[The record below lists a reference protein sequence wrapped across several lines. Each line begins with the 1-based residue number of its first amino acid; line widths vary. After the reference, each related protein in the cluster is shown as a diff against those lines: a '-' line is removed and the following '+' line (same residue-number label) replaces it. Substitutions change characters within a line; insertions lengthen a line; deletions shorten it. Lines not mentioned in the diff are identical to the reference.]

1 LTPPF
6 QKSSSTAAATPLSAC
21 NDTIAANLI
30 PGSVEIDTM
39 LQEYSKR
46 CPNQIFRLLKKGIS
60 LRLESICEP
69 NSLKCTKR
77 QAKCSTVSPNACLA
91 RYIPNIWKIIVQIN
105 EFDSEKHYFIAYIV
119 QINEFCPFFTQV
131 VQNDEFGTSDGRATR
146 ARRPCHPRQTAVP
159 PAPDGRATRAR
170 RPCHPHRP
178 TRRRADPVAPIGW
191 SSYLRQSP
199 HNTHLRTVAQDCR
212 TSTPSDCKQ
221 RPSVVQYKSTYASL
235 QQ

>member
-1 LTPPF
+1 
-6 QKSSSTAAATPLSAC
+6 
-21 NDTIAANLI
+21 
-30 PGSVEIDTM
+30 M
-39 LQEYSKR
+39 WQEYSKR

-77 QAKCSTVSPNACLA
+77 QAKCSTVSQNACLA

-159 PAPDGRATRAR
+159 PAPGGRATRAR

-178 TRRRADPVAPIGW
+178 TASPVFDPVAPIDW
-191 SSYLRQSP
+191 SSYPHLP
-199 HNTHLRTVAQDCR
+199 LHNTHPSAVAQDRGATALSPIANGVHLSYNIGVHAGCMWAVR
-212 TSTPSDCKQ
+212 SMHSRCASWIQSTHMHDLL
-221 RPSVVQYKSTYASL
+221 R
-235 QQ
+235 

>member
-1 LTPPF
+1 MTPPF

-77 QAKCSTVSPNACLA
+77 QAKCSTVSQNACLA

-131 VQNDEFGTSDGRATR
+131 VQNDEFGTS
-146 ARRPCHPRQTAVP
+146 
-159 PAPDGRATRAR
+159 DGRATRAR